1 MSLASLSRRLPGKR
15 AFITGGGSG
24 LGLEFARALAAE
36 GWAVG
41 LFDLDPA
48 RLVKA
53 EEELSNN
60 GARVYAFP
68 GDVRLPDELTVA
80 VNSFADIVGGLDLMI
95 NNAGVACAGSI
106 IETSLEDWRWI
117 VDINV
122 LGVVNGCRAGVPQL
136 QRSGRG
142 ILLNVSSAAA
152 FVSAPF
158 MAPYNATKAA
168 VLSIAESLAA
178 ELSSAGI
185 QVSVAMPG
193 FMNTALLE
201 TARGPD
207 RERAIA
213 EDLMRNSRYTAAA
226 GARDILLGAARGDL
240 YIVLPKAMRNV
251 WRFKRWLPDIFV
263 RQFPHL
269 RERFMSK
276 ARGE

>member
-1 MSLASLSRRLPGKR
+1 MSLASLSARLPGKR
-15 AFITGGGSG
+15 AFITGAGSG
-24 LGLEFARALAAE
+24 LGLEFARALVGE

-41 LFDLDPA
+41 LFDVDPS
-48 RLVKA
+48 RLAKA
-53 EEELSNN
+53 EEELSMQ
-60 GARVYAFP
+60 GARVHAFP
-68 GDVRLPDELTVA
+68 GDVRDHGELTVA

-95 NNAGVACAGSI
+95 NNAGVACAGSLL
-106 IETSLEDWRWI
+106 ETPPEDWRWI

-122 LGVVNGCRAGVPQL
+122 LGVVNGCRAGVPHL

-142 ILLNVSSAAA
+142 ILINVASAAA

-158 MAPYNATKAA
+158 MTPYNATKAA
-168 VLSIAESLAA
+168 VLSIGESLAA
-178 ELSSAGI
+178 ELSGAGI

-193 FMNTALLE
+193 FMNTSLLE

-207 RERAIA
+207 REREIA
-213 EDLMRNSRYTAAA
+213 EVSMRNSRYTAAA
-226 GARDILLGAARGDL
+226 GARDILLGAARGDM

-269 RERFMSK
+269 RDRFMSK